1 MNLDE
6 IRSELEDTDRQLLRC
21 VARRQS
27 LAAEIGRVKQS
38 SGVPTRD
45 YGQERE
51 VVQRAQAIAGELG
64 VSRQLA
70 EELTLLLI
78 QSSLTVQEQD
88 RVASGGEGS
97 ERPNLCTR
105 AQPTMLRCR

>member
-45 YGQERE
+45 YGQER
-51 VVQRAQAIAGELG
+51 
-64 VSRQLA
+64 
-70 EELTLLLI
+70 
-78 QSSLTVQEQD
+78 D